1 MPRAPEAVRLDGK
14 VVSAAL
20 VERMRD
26 EVAALTFVPQLVFLR
41 VGDDPAS
48 AYYVRSKERLAARVG
63 VRSRTEVLPEG
74 TATSDVLELVQGL
87 NADAD
92 VDGILVQL
100 PVPGVDAPK
109 VLAAIDP
116 GKDVDGLHPMNVGK
130 LWSQGTGLAPA
141 TPLGVLALMDHYGV
155 PVAGREAVVVGRSN
169 LVGKPLAALLL
180 ARNATVTLAH
190 SRTQDL
196 GAVTR
201 RADVLVA
208 AVGSPRLIT
217 PEMVKPGAAV
227 FDVGLTREEE
237 GIAGD
242 VHPDVARVAGYL
254 TPMPGGTGLMT
265 VVMVI
270 ANTIKAARERRAG

>member
-1 MPRAPEAVRLDGK
+1 VRLDGK

-26 EVAALTFVPQLVFLR
+26 EVAALTFVPQLVFVR

-48 AYYVRSKERLAARVG
+48 AYYVRSKERLAGRVG
-63 VRSRTEVLPEG
+63 MRSRTVVLPEG
-74 TATSDVLELVQGL
+74 TTTADVLELVHGL
-87 NADAD
+87 NEDAD

-100 PVPGVDAPK
+100 PVPGVEAPK

-141 TPLGVLALMDHYGV
+141 TPLGVLALIDHYGV

>member
-1 MPRAPEAVRLDGK
+1 MTRGSEAVRLDGK

-20 VERMRD
+20 VESMRA
-26 EVAALTFVPQLVFLR
+26 EVEALDFVPQLVFVR

-48 AYYVRSKERLAARVG
+48 AYYVRSKERIAARVG
-63 VRSRTEVLPEG
+63 VRSRTVLLPEG
-74 TATSDVLELVQGL
+74 TTTRDVLELVDEL
-87 NADAD
+87 NEDAD

-100 PVPGVDAPK
+100 PVPGVETPR
-109 VLAAIDP
+109 VLEAIDP
-116 GKDVDGLHPMNVGK
+116 GKDVDGLHPMNVGR
-130 LWSQGTGLAPA
+130 LWSYGVGLAPA
-141 TPLGVLALMDHYGV
+141 TPLGVLALIDHYQV
-155 PVAGREAVVVGRSN
+155 PVAGKQAVVVGRSN

-180 ARNATVTLAH
+180 GRNATVTLAH
-190 SRTQDL
+190 SRTKDL

-201 RADVLVA
+201 LADVLVA

-217 PEMVKPGAAV
+217 PDMVKPGAAV
-227 FDVGLTREEE
+227 FDVGLTRENG

-242 VHPDVARVAGYL
+242 VHPDVAKVAGYL

-270 ANTIKAARERRAG
+270 GNTIAAARKRRGG